1 MFYVVDGNNVIQ
13 NGEQGMDFL
22 ELAEYA
28 GLNTEE
34 LT

>member
-1 MFYVVDGNNVIQ
+1 MDGNNVIQ
-13 NGEQGMDFL
+13 NGGRGMDFL
-22 ELAEYA
+22 ELAECA